1 MIKSI
6 ETIMSEG
13 GDHRITLSEQTGLN
27 KYGCSP
33 YPSIILNYGSTT
45 ANTIS
50 LDAFKFVKM
59 LYLNK
64 LAQFNS
70 KIDYENYYE
79 IEIQSIKKEIKDY
92 FDLNKQTE
100 VILGASGTDLEL
112 LIINI
117 GISSKEGQI
126 LNIIL
131 SPSEVGSGI
140 KDAACGD
147 HFSSKTALSTNN
159 FLIGDSVDKEQDEK
173 IETVF
178 IESRDVNSELYSDE
192 ILLKKIENEIQNGLK
207 NNKRVVLHTIYR
219 SKTGAIIPS
228 KSSTIYLLEKYKG
241 KIDIS
246 IDCCQG
252 RVSNDTIHDFI
263 SRNAMIL
270 YTGSKFVG
278 GPPFSGALIIPQSLK
293 DRVTKNNKISHE
305 LVNYFSKEELPNEW
319 TINNLLFN
327 KKNNQNLG
335 LLYRWKSA
343 NYEMRR
349 FSQISE
355 QKIIEILSIFND
367 SLINEVSNSTFFTLL
382 DKKRHIINDF
392 KSALDFDMIYVLLIK
407 SKKSDNCIDL
417 AKKLK
422 FFLGEDLLNTKSF
435 NFSEQKLKYFDKVSL
450 TTKIN
455 VGQPIGIYSDNL
467 LSQSENIRLSLN
479 MPEIFSISAMSKEE
493 IYQKFNLD
501 LKVFFHKCNL
511 IYKLIK
517 NNK

>member
-1 MIKSI
+1 MIKRI
-6 ETIMSEG
+6 EKIMSEG

-33 YPSIILNYGSTT
+33 YPSIIINYGSTT

-50 LDAFKFVKM
+50 LDSFRFVKM
-59 LYLNK
+59 LYFNK
-64 LAQFNS
+64 FFQFSS
-70 KIDYENYYE
+70 KIDTESYYDQ
-79 IEIQSIKKEIKDY
+79 EIQYIKKEIKEY
-92 FDLNKQTE
+92 FSLNKQTE

-112 LIINI
+112 MIINI
-117 GISSKEGQI
+117 GISSKENQI

-140 KDAACGD
+140 KDAACGH
-147 HFSSKTALSTNN
+147 HFSIKTALGPNN
-159 FLIGDSVDKEQDEK
+159 FLVGDFVDKEQEKK

-178 IESRDVNSELYSDE
+178 IENRDVNSELYSDE
-192 ILLKKIENEIQNGLK
+192 ILLKKIEDEIQKGIK

-219 SKTGAIIPS
+219 SKSGAVIPS
-228 KSSTIYLLEKYKG
+228 KKSTIFLLEKYKG

-246 IDCCQG
+246 VDCCQG
-252 RVSNDTIHDFI
+252 RVSKDTIHDFI

-270 YTGSKFVG
+270 FTGSKFIG
-278 GPPFSGALIIPQSLK
+278 GPPFSGALIIPKSIK
-293 DRVTKNNKISHE
+293 NRVTKNNKISNK

-343 NYEMRR
+343 TYEMRR
-349 FSQISE
+349 VSKISE
-355 QKIIEILSIFND
+355 QKIIEILTIFND
-367 SLINEVSNSTFFTLL
+367 LVINEVNNSTFFNLL
-382 DKKRHIINDF
+382 DTKRHSINNF
-392 KSALDFDMIYVLLIK
+392 RSSFDFDMIYVLLIQGNK
-407 SKKSDNCIDL
+407 LDKCVDL

-422 FFLGEDLLNTKSF
+422 VFLGEDLLHTKSF
-435 NFSEQKLKYFDKVSL
+435 NFTEQKLKDFDKVSL

-455 VGQPIGIYSDNL
+455 VGQPIEIVSKNT

-479 MPEIFSISAMSKEE
+479 IPEIISMSPMSKDE
-493 IYQKFNLD
+493 IFQKFNLD
-501 LKVFFHKCNL
+501 IKILFHKCNL
-511 IYKLIK
+511 IYTFFKK
-517 NNK
+517 